1 MYKKLY
7 TIMEYAYPNVLV
19 STQWVNDH
27 LNDSK
32 VRIVEVDYNPTTSYL
47 IGHIPGAVLFDWKQ
61 ELIDANKR
69 EVISKEILEDLLQRA
84 GVNNDTIIV
93 VYGDFKNW
101 FATFAFWMFKYYG
114 FKDIRLMNGSRKKWF
129 DEDRPLSL
137 DIPSYPRGNYKAS
150 DPDKSIRAF
159 MKYIQEA
166 IGTTDKILIDVRSN
180 DEYHGITLSPSEY
193 FSEYGQIGGHIPG
206 AINVPWNLMVNED
219 DTFKSPKELKNL
231 YDSLN
236 ITPEKEV
243 ITYCGIGERASYT
256 WFVLKYLLGYP
267 NVKSYDGSWLEWG
280 NTIGN
285 PIEK

>member
-1 MYKKLY
+1 
-7 TIMEYAYPNVLV
+7 MEYAYPNVLV

-61 ELIDANKR
+61 ELIDVTKR
-69 EVISKEILEDLLQRA
+69 EVISKEVLEDLLQRA

-180 DEYHGITLSPSEY
+180 DEYHGTTLSPSEY

-219 DTFKSPKELKNL
+219 DTFKSPK
-231 YDSLN
+231 
-236 ITPEKEV
+236 
-243 ITYCGIGERASYT
+243 
-256 WFVLKYLLGYP
+256 
-267 NVKSYDGSWLEWG
+267 G
-280 NTIGN
+280 N
-285 PIEK
+285 

>member
-1 MYKKLY
+1 MD
-7 TIMEYAYPNVLV
+7 YAYPNVLV
-19 STQWVNDH
+19 DTQWVNDH

-47 IGHIPGAVLFDWKQ
+47 LGHIPGAVLFDWKR
-61 ELIDANKR
+61 ELIDSTKR
-69 EVISKEILEDLLQRA
+69 EIISKEILEDLLQRA
-84 GVNNDTIIV
+84 GVNNDTILV

-101 FATFAFWMFKYYG
+101 FATFAFWILKYYG
-114 FKDIRLMNGSRKKWF
+114 FQDIRLLNGSRKKWL
-129 DEDRPLSL
+129 DEDRPYIL
-137 DIPSYPRGNYKAS
+137 DVPSYPRGNYKAS

-159 MKYIQEA
+159 MRYIQEA
-166 IGTTDKILIDVRSN
+166 IESQSKILIDVRGK
-180 DEYHGITLSPSEY
+180 DEFDGISLAPSEY
-193 FSEYGQIGGHIPG
+193 SSEYGQIGGHIPG

-219 DTFKSPKELKNL
+219 GTFKTAEYLKNL
-231 YDSLN
+231 YESLN

>member
-1 MYKKLY
+1 MD
-7 TIMEYAYPNVLV
+7 YAYPNVLV
-19 STQWVNDH
+19 DTQWVNDH

-47 IGHIPGAVLFDWKQ
+47 LGHIPGAVLFDWKR
-61 ELIDANKR
+61 ELIDSTKR
-69 EVISKEILEDLLQRA
+69 EIISKEILEDLLQRA
-84 GVNNDTIIV
+84 GVNSDTILV

-101 FATFAFWMFKYYG
+101 FATFAFWILKYYG
-114 FKDIRLMNGSRKKWF
+114 FQDIRLLNGSRKKWL
-129 DEDRPLSL
+129 DEDRPYIL
-137 DIPSYPRGNYKAS
+137 DVPSYPRGNYKAS

-159 MKYIQEA
+159 MRYIQEA
-166 IGTTDKILIDVRSN
+166 IESQSKILIDVRGK
-180 DEYHGITLSPSEY
+180 DEFDGITLAPSEY
-193 FSEYGQIGGHIPG
+193 SSEYSQIGGHIPG

-219 DTFKSPKELKNL
+219 GTFKTAEYLKNL
-231 YDSLN
+231 YESLN

>member
-1 MYKKLY
+1 
-7 TIMEYAYPNVLV
+7 MEYAYPNVLV

-27 LNDSK
+27 LKDSK
-32 VRIVEVDYNPTTSYL
+32 IRIVEVDYNPTTSYL

-61 ELIDANKR
+61 ELIDVTKR
-69 EVISKEILEDLLQRA
+69 EVISKDVLEDLLQRA
-84 GVNNDTIIV
+84 GVNNDTILV

-129 DEDRPLSL
+129 DEDRPLSF
-137 DIPSYPRGNYKAS
+137 DIPSYSRGNYKAS

-159 MKYIQEA
+159 MRYIQEA
-166 IGTTDKILIDVRSN
+166 IGCPDKILVDVRSN
-180 DEYHGITLSPSEY
+180 DEYNGTTLAPSEY

-219 DTFKSPKELKNL
+219 GTFKSQGELKNL
-231 YDSLN
+231 YESLN
-236 ITPEKEV
+236 ITSEKEI

>member
-1 MYKKLY
+1 
-7 TIMEYAYPNVLV
+7 MEYAYPNVLV

-32 VRIVEVDYNPTTSYL
+32 IRIVEVDYNPTTSYL

-61 ELIDANKR
+61 ELIDVTKR
-69 EVISKEILEDLLQRA
+69 EVISKEVLEDLLQRA
-84 GVNNDTIIV
+84 GVNNDTILV

-129 DEDRPLSL
+129 DEDRPLSF
-137 DIPSYPRGNYKAS
+137 DIPSYSRGNYKAS

-159 MKYIQEA
+159 MRYIQEA
-166 IGTTDKILIDVRSN
+166 IGCPDKIIVDVRSN
-180 DEYHGITLSPSEY
+180 DEYNGTTLAPSEY

-219 DTFKSPKELKNL
+219 GTFKSQGELKNL
-231 YDSLN
+231 YESLN
-236 ITPEKEV
+236 ITSEKEI

>member
-1 MYKKLY
+1 
-7 TIMEYAYPNVLV
+7 MEYAYPDVLV

-61 ELIDANKR
+61 ELIDVTKR
-69 EVISKEILEDLLQRA
+69 EVISKEVLEDLLQRA
-84 GVNNDTIIV
+84 GVNNDTILV

-129 DEDRPLSL
+129 DEDRPLSF
-137 DIPSYPRGNYKAS
+137 DIPSYSRGNYKAS

-159 MKYIQEA
+159 MRYIQEA
-166 IGTTDKILIDVRSN
+166 IGCPDKILVDVRSN
-180 DEYHGITLSPSEY
+180 DEYNGTLLAPSEY

-219 DTFKSPKELKNL
+219 GTFKSQGELKKL
-231 YDSLN
+231 YESLN
-236 ITPEKEV
+236 ITSEKEI

>member
-1 MYKKLY
+1 
-7 TIMEYAYPNVLV
+7 MEYAYPNVLV

-61 ELIDANKR
+61 ELIDVTKR
-69 EVISKEILEDLLQRA
+69 EVISKEVLEDLLQRA
-84 GVNNDTIIV
+84 GVNNDTILV

-129 DEDRPLSL
+129 DEDRPLSF
-137 DIPSYPRGNYKAS
+137 DIPSYSRGNYKAS

-159 MKYIQEA
+159 MRYIQEA
-166 IGTTDKILIDVRSN
+166 IGCPDKILVDVRSN
-180 DEYHGITLSPSEY
+180 DEYNGTTLAPSEY

-219 DTFKSPKELKNL
+219 GTFKSQGELKNL
-231 YDSLN
+231 YESLN
-236 ITPEKEV
+236 ITSEKEI

>member
-1 MYKKLY
+1 
-7 TIMEYAYPNVLV
+7 MEYAYPNVLV

-32 VRIVEVDYNPTTSYL
+32 IRIVEVDYNPTTSYL

-61 ELIDANKR
+61 ELIDVTKR
-69 EVISKEILEDLLQRA
+69 EVISKEVLEDLLQRA
-84 GVNNDTIIV
+84 GVNNDTILV

-129 DEDRPLSL
+129 DEDRPLSF
-137 DIPSYPRGNYKAS
+137 DIPSYSRGNYKAS

-159 MKYIQEA
+159 MRYIQEA
-166 IGTTDKILIDVRSN
+166 IGCPDKILVDVRSN
-180 DEYHGITLSPSEY
+180 DEYNGTTLAPSEY

-219 DTFKSPKELKNL
+219 GTFKSQGELKNL
-231 YDSLN
+231 YESLN
-236 ITPEKEV
+236 ITSEKEI

>member
-1 MYKKLY
+1 MD
-7 TIMEYAYPNVLV
+7 YAYPNVLV
-19 STQWVNDH
+19 DTQWVNDH

-32 VRIVEVDYNPTTSYL
+32 VKIVEVDYNPTTSYL
-47 IGHIPGAVLFDWKQ
+47 LGHIPGAVLFDWKR
-61 ELIDANKR
+61 ELIDSTKR
-69 EVISKEILEDLLQRA
+69 EIISKEILEDLLQRA
-84 GVNNDTIIV
+84 GVNNDTILV

-101 FATFAFWMFKYYG
+101 FATFAFWILKYYG
-114 FKDIRLMNGSRKKWF
+114 FQDIRLLNGSRKKWL
-129 DEDRPLSL
+129 DEDRPYIV

-150 DPDKSIRAF
+150 NPDKSIRAF
-159 MKYIQEA
+159 MRYIQEA
-166 IGTTDKILIDVRSN
+166 IESQSKILIDVRGK
-180 DEYHGITLSPSEY
+180 DEFDGITLAPSEY
-193 FSEYGQIGGHIPG
+193 SSEYGQIGGHIPG

-219 DTFKSPKELKNL
+219 GTFKPAEYLKNL
-231 YDSLN
+231 YESLN

>member
-1 MYKKLY
+1 MD
-7 TIMEYAYPNVLV
+7 YAYPKVLV
-19 STQWVNDH
+19 DTQWVNDH

-32 VRIVEVDYNPTTSYL
+32 VKIVEVDYNPTTSYL
-47 IGHIPGAVLFDWKQ
+47 LGHIPGAVLFDWKR
-61 ELIDANKR
+61 ELIDSTKR
-69 EVISKEILEDLLQRA
+69 EIISKEILEDLLQRA
-84 GVNNDTIIV
+84 GVNNDTILV

-101 FATFAFWMFKYYG
+101 FATFAFWILKYYG
-114 FKDIRLMNGSRKKWF
+114 FQDIRLLNGSRKKWL
-129 DEDRPLSL
+129 DEDRPYIV

-150 DPDKSIRAF
+150 NPDKSIRAF
-159 MKYIQEA
+159 MRYIQEA
-166 IGTTDKILIDVRSN
+166 IESQSKILIDVRGK
-180 DEYHGITLSPSEY
+180 DEFDGITLAPSEY
-193 FSEYGQIGGHIPG
+193 SSEYGQMGGHIPG

-219 DTFKSPKELKNL
+219 GTFKTAEYLKNL
-231 YDSLN
+231 YESLN

>member
-1 MYKKLY
+1 
-7 TIMEYAYPNVLV
+7 MEYAYPDVLV

-61 ELIDANKR
+61 ELIDETKR
-69 EVISKEILEDLLQRA
+69 EVISKEVLEDLLQRA
-84 GVNNDTIIV
+84 GVNNDTILV

-129 DEDRPLSL
+129 DEDRPLSF
-137 DIPSYPRGNYKAS
+137 DFQSYSRGNYKAS

-159 MKYIQEA
+159 MRYIQEA
-166 IGTTDKILIDVRSN
+166 IGCPDKILVDVRSN
-180 DEYHGITLSPSEY
+180 DEYNGTLLAPSEY

-219 DTFKSPKELKNL
+219 GTFKSQGELKKL
-231 YDSLN
+231 YESLN
-236 ITPEKEV
+236 ITSEKEI

>member
-1 MYKKLY
+1 
-7 TIMEYAYPNVLV
+7 MEYAYPNVLV

-61 ELIDANKR
+61 ELIDVTKR
-69 EVISKEILEDLLQRA
+69 EVISKEVLEDLLQRA
-84 GVNNDTIIV
+84 GVNNDTILV

-137 DIPSYPRGNYKAS
+137 DIPSYSRGNYKAS

-159 MKYIQEA
+159 MRYIQEA
-166 IGTTDKILIDVRSN
+166 IGCPDKILVDVRSN
-180 DEYHGITLSPSEY
+180 DEYNGTTLAPSEY

-219 DTFKSPKELKNL
+219 GTFKSQGELKNL
-231 YDSLN
+231 YESLN
-236 ITPEKEV
+236 ITSEKEV